1 MSVHTFI
8 LSLIFLSDCSQAH
21 SLPIPLFP
29 PSQREQA
36 ETMRELSQSYLDHAR
51 VEHRNVLAR
60 KQLIEARKEY
70 IESQSRAKVWMDFIQ
85 FLWKGREEGKRHQWT
100 LCHYNF

>member
-1 MSVHTFI
+1 
-8 LSLIFLSDCSQAH
+8 
-21 SLPIPLFP
+21 
-29 PSQREQA
+29 
-36 ETMRELSQSYLDHAR
+36 MRELSQSYLDHAR

-100 LCHYNF
+100 L